1 MKPKILLIRPAN
13 IFDYNNYPSLGL
25 ISVASAVRMKGY
37 EVMIL
42 NSFLEKDILGAI
54 EKEIEGALLVGIT
67 LLTSEVPDARR
78 IIRFIREHSKVPIVV
93 GGWHTTL
100 FPEQM
105 AAPGEIDCAVAGE
118 GETHIVRIAEM
129 IARGDSPDRKIFAPE
144 ILDMD
149 ALPVPDYNTDPNI
162 EHFIGN
168 YLTDKL
174 SEVVPQPMR
183 WLPYQSSRGCPSQ
196 CTFCINVVTGN
207 TRYRKK
213 NAEKVISEIE
223 EIVRKHRLTHVK
235 IIDDNFFVDI
245 HRARRIAEGLIE
257 RGVRITWDAECR
269 CDYFN
274 DRMLNDETLSL
285 MKHSG
290 LVQLTLG
297 IESGS
302 MHTLELMKKG
312 ITPEQAEFAVSQ
324 CDRHGII
331 ARSSFIIEV
340 PGETMSDIRK
350 TIAFVNRLRK
360 YRNFTC
366 GVQTFRPYPRCELT
380 QGLIEKGLLREPKS
394 FEEWTDPEVIK
405 LYVAARYIA
414 PWQVSGKF
422 SATAAEYLTAES
434 GTSLGAHQ
442 MKRAWDRFWY
452 SSFVAL
458 ARLRNR
464 TGFYRWPLDQGM
476 YKRFFEGYYRRT
488 GRK

>member
-13 IFDYNNYPSLGL
+13 IFNYNNYPSLGL
-25 ISVASAVRMKGY
+25 ISIASALRAAGY
-37 EVMIL
+37 EVRIL
-42 NSFLEKDILGAI
+42 NSFLEKDVLAAI
-54 EKEIEGALLVGIT
+54 GRELDGTLFVGIT
-67 LLTSEVPDARR
+67 LLTSEVPDAYR
-78 IIRFIREHSKVPIVV
+78 IIKFIRSESKVPIVV
-93 GGWHTTL
+93 GGGHTTL
-100 FPEQM
+100 FPDQM
-105 AAPGEIDCAVAGE
+105 AASEDINYAVAGE
-118 GETHIVRIAEM
+118 GEAHIVKIAERIAGGEPP
-129 IARGDSPDRKIFAPE
+129 SQKIFPQQ

-149 ALPVPDYNTDPNI
+149 ALPLPGYDADPNI
-162 EHFIGN
+162 EYFIGN

-183 WLPYQSSRGCPSQ
+183 WLPYQSSRGCPSL

-213 NAEKVISEIE
+213 SAEKVISEIA
-223 EIVRKHRLTHVK
+223 EIVRKHRLTHLK

-245 HRARRIAEGLIE
+245 HRARRIAEGLLE
-257 RGVRITWDAECR
+257 KGVKITWDAECR

-285 MKHSG
+285 LKRSG
-290 LVQLTLG
+290 LVQFTLG

-302 MHTLELMKKG
+302 LHTLGLMKKG

-331 ARSSFIIEV
+331 ARSSLIIEI
-340 PGETMSDIRK
+340 PGETMADIKK
-350 TIAFVNRLRK
+350 TIAFVNRLRR
-360 YRNFTC
+360 YRRFTC

-380 QGLIEKGLLREPKS
+380 QGLIERGLLREPKS

-414 PWQVSGKF
+414 PWQVNGKF
-422 SATAAEYLTAES
+422 SAAAAEYLTMES

-442 MKRAWDRFWY
+442 MDRAWDRFQY
-452 SSFVAL
+452 AGFVAL
-458 ARLRNR
+458 AKLRNR
-464 TGFYRWPLDQGM
+464 TGFYRWPVDQWM

-488 GRK
+488 GKR